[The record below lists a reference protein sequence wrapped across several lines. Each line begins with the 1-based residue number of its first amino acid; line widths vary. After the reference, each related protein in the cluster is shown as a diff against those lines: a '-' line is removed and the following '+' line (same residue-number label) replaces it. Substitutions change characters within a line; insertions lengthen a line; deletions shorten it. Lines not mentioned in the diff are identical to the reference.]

1 MKKTIKNIMLLLLV
15 GVLIT
20 GCGKTPQL
28 KNGEEAVV
36 TIKNGGISA
45 DDLYKDLKDKYGL
58 QALVNLIDK
67 QILEKE
73 YKKDIKDAENYA
85 KSTIDSMI
93 NGYGGEKELLSA
105 IQNYTNYSTIEAYQ
119 DSLYLS
125 YLQNLAIEDYAKDQI
140 KDKDIKDYYKNKI
153 ENDIEVSHILITPKV
168 TDKMTDEE
176 KTKAE
181 TAALNKAKEVIAKL
195 KNSKNVKEDFK
206 ALAKEYSEDAATKD
220 QGGSL
225 GAINK
230 DTLGSTYDNLVT
242 AAYKLK
248 DGKYSTDPIKTSLG
262 YHVIIRTKTKDKAK
276 LEDVESSIKETLAKD
291 LISKDSTVVVK
302 GLQAIRKKYD
312 VEIKDEKLKTQYANY
327 IQNSLSQLKANDN
340 K

>member
-45 DDLYKDLKDKYGL
+45 DDLYKELKDSYGL

-93 NGYGGEKELLSA
+93 NGYGGEKELLTA

-125 YLQNLAIEDYAKDQI
+125 YLQNLAIEDYAKEQI

-168 TDKMTDEE
+168 TDKMSAEE
-176 KTKAE
+176 KSKAE
-181 TAALNKAKEVIAKL
+181 TDALNKAKEVIGKL
-195 KNSKNVKEDFK
+195 KKSKNVKDDFK

-230 DTLGSTYDNLVT
+230 DTLGSTYDNLVN

-248 DGKYSTDPIKTSLG
+248 DGKYSTEAIKTSLG

-276 LEDVESSIKETLAKD
+276 LEDVESSIKETLAKE